1 MKTREEMNELF
12 ADVPEALSN
21 TLEIL
26 DKVEYYSIDHAPIMP
41 TFAFP
46 KISEQRR
53 GIGRSLQKKTCS
65 TSLLK
70 MNMVMWY

>member
-26 DKVEYYSIDHAPIMP
+26 DKVEYYSIDHAPIILP
-41 TFAFP
+41 SLFLKT
-46 KISEQRR
+46 SEQKKDIVPNIRR
-53 GIGRSLQKKTCS
+53 KTCS
-65 TSLLK
+65 MSLHRTK
-70 MNMVMWY
+70 MVMWC